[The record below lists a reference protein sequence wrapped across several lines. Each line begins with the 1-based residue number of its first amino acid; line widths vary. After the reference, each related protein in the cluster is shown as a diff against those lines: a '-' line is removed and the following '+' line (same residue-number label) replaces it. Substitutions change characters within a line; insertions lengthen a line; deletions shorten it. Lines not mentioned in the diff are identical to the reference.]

1 MPLLE
6 LRAITKEFPGV
17 RALDGVSF
25 DLEPGEIHALCGE
38 NGAGK
43 STLIKILC
51 GVHPAGSYGGE
62 VRLRGEAVHFR
73 GLPGSAAR
81 GIALI
86 AQELALV
93 PNLSVA
99 ENLLLGREPR
109 RFGLVRWDEVRDEAR
124 RALDRVGLDVPVE
137 TPVRELG
144 IGQQQLVEIAR
155 ALRKDAAILVLD
167 EPTAALPDAD
177 ARRLLALLGEL
188 RKKGV
193 AMIYVSHR
201 LRRGL
206 RRRRPDHRAARRP
219 LGRHGAA
226 GGDVARE
233 GDLPDGRPRDQS
245 GVSPLRA
252 AGRATSS
259 CASATGRWPI
269 RRTRGAG
276 WWTASPSTCGPGRS
290 SASAG

>member
-1 MPLLE
+1 MALLE
-6 LRAITKEFPGV
+6 LRAITKDFPGV

-51 GVHPAGSYGGE
+51 GVYPAGSYGGE
-62 VRLRGEAVHFR
+62 IRLRDRTVHFR

-93 PNLSVA
+93 PGLSVA

-109 RFGLVRWDEVRDEAR
+109 RLGLVRWDEVRDAAR
-124 RALDRVGLDVPVE
+124 RALDRVGLAVPVE

-144 IGQQQLVEIAR
+144 VGQQQLVEIAR
-155 ALRKDAAILVLD
+155 ALMKDAAILVLD
-167 EPTAALPDAD
+167 EPTAALPEAD
-177 ARRLLALLGEL
+177 AQRLLALLGDL
-188 RKKGV
+188 RRKGV

-201 LRRGL
+201 LDEVFAVADRITVL
-206 RRRRPDHRAARRP
+206 RDGRSVGTARREETSP
-219 LGRHGAA
+219 ERVVSQMVGRQLRQAFP
-226 GGDVARE
+226 RLE
-233 GDLPDGRPRDQS
+233 SRP
-245 GVSPLRA
+245 GEVLLRLE
-252 AGRATSS
+252 
-259 CASATGRWPI
+259 
-269 RRTRGAG
+269 
-276 WWTASPSTCGPGRS
+276 
-290 SASAG
+290 